1 MIFIARWWQWWWC
14 YFFSFFQTW
23 VTKHFNNFIEYSFL
37 KALREW
43 RFISVLF
50 CFVSIL
56 TETVAQR
63 CSVKQVFLEISQNSQ
78 KIICARPATLVNFGC
93 FWINQETWCKLQS
106 HWFPNFSCV
115 LKSEWTK
122 TLWMYWGGKPIK
134 SQEVILSPHQDL
146 FLVDQ
151 KMFRKYS

>member
-14 YFFSFFQTW
+14 FFFSFFQTW

-78 KIICARPATLVNFGC
+78 KIICARPTLAASGLIKKLDANYNLIGFPTCPVSWNLNGQKHCGC
-93 FWINQETWCKLQS
+93 TEGGNQL
-106 HWFPNFSCV
+106 HRR
-115 LKSEWTK
+115 KS
-122 TLWMYWGGKPIK
+122 YCHPIK
-134 SQEVILSPHQDL
+134 IFSW
-146 FLVDQ
+146 
-151 KMFRKYS
+151 